1 MITLRRQKPLL
12 FLLLSLVS
20 GLIVSFAPSPVQAYV
35 NFPALPDTYVN
46 DLAQVLDDSQREQ
59 VRSQLQT
66 FHQRTN
72 QQVLLVTIN
81 SYREHSNQHASFEAF
96 AMELFNHRGVG
107 SRWRNDGVM
116 LLVAP
121 GDRKVRIQLG
131 SAYGRDWNSRMQAVI
146 DNYMLPDFR
155 RGQLAQG
162 IINGVGAL
170 LNTLQTD
177 GLTNAASGVPAIDLS
192 SFLKSFSVPLLL
204 LFIGTFCFLYPIL
217 SLRLFFKIFAFNS
230 VQSGDRSR
238 SSYHNDDDDRYHTY
252 TSDDTYSSY
261 EGVTVPRVV
270 VMKVGAPLAVVPR
283 AVGKLIAPY

>member
-20 GLIVSFAPSPVQAYV
+20 GLIVSFALSPVQAYV

-59 VRSQLQT
+59 VRSQLQA

-81 SYREHSNQHASFEAF
+81 SYQDHSNEHASFEAF
-96 AMELFNHRGVG
+96 ARDLFNHRGVG

-131 SAYGRDWNSRMQAVI
+131 SAYGSGWNSRMQAVI
-146 DNYMLPDFR
+146 DNNMLPDFR
-155 RGQLAQG
+155 RGQLGQG
-162 IINGVGAL
+162 IIKGVGVL
-170 LNTLQTD
+170 LNTLQT
-177 GLTNAASGVPAIDLS
+177 GELTNSGSSVPATGLFSFLS
-192 SFLKSFSVPLLL
+192 SFVVFPG
-204 LFIGTFCFLYPIL
+204 LFIGIFFIGIFFLLITIL
-217 SLRLFFKIFAFNS
+217 GLRLAAKIAPSNF

-238 SSYHNDDDDRYHTY
+238 ASHSNDDDDRYYSY

-261 EGVTVPRVV
+261 SDSDSFSSSSDEGGQSSGG
-270 VMKVGAPLAVVPR
+270 GAE
-283 AVGKLIAPY
+283 GSW